1 MAFNKVILIG
11 NLTKDI
17 ELKQMQSGMVLTS
30 FDLAVARAFKNKQ
43 TGEVET
49 DFIRC
54 QAWGKTAEFLGR
66 YFTKGKSVVVE
77 GDLRNNNYTDQN
89 GVKHYEF
96 VVNVQT
102 VSFAGNKSDSQ
113 QAPQQI
119 YSQQA
124 SQQTYNQPPQNNPQQ
139 FVSNAQGAGVP
150 SGIDDLAGFEEI
162 ISDGDVPF

>member
-1 MAFNKVILIG
+1 
-11 NLTKDI
+11 
-17 ELKQMQSGMVLTS
+17 MVLTS

-66 YFTKGKSVVVE
+66 YFSKGKSVVVE

-89 GVKHYEF
+89 GVKHYGF

-119 YSQQA
+119 Y
-124 SQQTYNQPPQNNPQQ
+124 NQPPQNNPQQ

-150 SGIDDLAGFEEI
+150 SGLDDLAGFEEI
-162 ISDGDVPF
+162 MGGNQ

>member
-30 FDLAVARAFKNKQ
+30 FDIAVARAFKNKQ
-43 TGEVET
+43 TGETET

-54 QAWGKTAEFLGR
+54 QAWGKTAEFLSR
-66 YFTKGKSVVVE
+66 YFSKGKAVVVE

-89 GVKHYEF
+89 GVKHYGF
-96 VVNVQT
+96 VVNVQA

-113 QAPQQI
+113 SAPQL
-119 YSQQA
+119 
-124 SQQTYNQPPQNNPQQ
+124 TYNNKPPQNNPQQ

-150 SGIDDLAGFEEI
+150 SGLDDLAGFEEI

>member
-30 FDLAVARAFKNKQ
+30 FDLAVARVFKNKQ
-43 TGEVET
+43 TGEAET

-66 YFTKGKSVVVE
+66 YFSKGKSVVVE

-89 GVKHYEF
+89 GVKHYGF

-113 QAPQQI
+113 SAPQL
-119 YSQQA
+119 
-124 SQQTYNQPPQNNPQQ
+124 TYNNKPPQNNPQQ

-150 SGIDDLAGFEEI
+150 SGLDDLAGFEEI
-162 ISDGDVPF
+162 IGEEDVPF

>member
-1 MAFNKVILIG
+1 MAFNKIILIG
-11 NLTKDI
+11 NLTRDI

-66 YFTKGKSVVVE
+66 YFSKGKSVVVE

-89 GVKHYEF
+89 GVKHYGF
-96 VVNVQT
+96 VVNVQA

-113 QAPQQI
+113 PTPQQI
-119 YSQQA
+119 Y
-124 SQQTYNQPPQNNPQQ
+124 NNKPPQNNPQQ

-150 SGIDDLAGFEEI
+150 SGLDDLAGFEEI

>member
-66 YFTKGKSVVVE
+66 YFSKGKSVVVE

-89 GVKHYEF
+89 GVKHYGF

-102 VSFAGNKSDSQ
+102 VSFAGNKSDS
-113 QAPQQI
+113 
-119 YSQQA
+119 
-124 SQQTYNQPPQNNPQQ
+124 QPPQNNPQQ

-150 SGIDDLAGFEEI
+150 SGLEDLAGFEEI
-162 ISDGDVPF
+162 ISDGDAPF

>member
-30 FDLAVARAFKNKQ
+30 FDLAVARVFKNKQ
-43 TGEVET
+43 TGEAET

-66 YFTKGKSVVVE
+66 YFSKGKSVVVE

-89 GVKHYEF
+89 GVKHYGF

-113 QAPQQI
+113 SAPQL
-119 YSQQA
+119 
-124 SQQTYNQPPQNNPQQ
+124 TYNNKPPQNNPQQ

-150 SGIDDLAGFEEI
+150 SGLDDLSDFEEI

>member
-1 MAFNKVILIG
+1 MAFSKVILIG

-17 ELKQMQSGMVLTS
+17 ELKQMPSGMVLTS
-30 FDLAVARAFKNKQ
+30 FDVAVARAFKNKQ

-66 YFTKGKSVVVE
+66 YFSKGKSVVVE

-89 GVKHYEF
+89 GVKHYGF

-113 QAPQQI
+113 QA
-119 YSQQA
+119 
-124 SQQTYNQPPQNNPQQ
+124 SQQTYNQPPQNPQQ

-150 SGIDDLAGFEEI
+150 SGLDDLERFEEI

>member
-1 MAFNKVILIG
+1 MAFNKIILIG
-11 NLTKDI
+11 NLTKNI

-66 YFTKGKSVVVE
+66 YFSKGKSVVVE

-89 GVKHYEF
+89 GVKHYGF

-102 VSFAGNKSDSQ
+102 VRFAGNKSDSQ
-113 QAPQQI
+113 KAPQQI
-119 YSQQA
+119 
-124 SQQTYNQPPQNNPQQ
+124 YNQPPQNNPQQ

-150 SGIDDLAGFEEI
+150 SGLDDLAGFEEI
-162 ISDGDVPF
+162 ISDGDMPF

>member
-17 ELKQMQSGMVLTS
+17 ELKQMQSGIVLTS
-30 FDLAVARAFKNKQ
+30 FDVAVARAFKNKQ

-49 DFIRC
+49 DFIHC

-66 YFTKGKSVVVE
+66 YFSKGKSVVVE

-89 GVKHYEF
+89 GVKHYGF
-96 VVNVQT
+96 VVNVQA

-113 QAPQQI
+113 STPQLTYNNKAPQFI
-119 YSQQA
+119 
-124 SQQTYNQPPQNNPQQ
+124 N
-139 FVSNAQGAGVP
+139 NAQGAGVP
-150 SGIDDLAGFEEI
+150 SGLDNLAGFEEI

>member
-17 ELKQMQSGMVLTS
+17 ELKQTQSGMVFTS

-66 YFTKGKSVVVE
+66 YFSKGKSVVIE

-89 GVKHYEF
+89 GVKHYGF

-113 QAPQQI
+113 QTP
-119 YSQQA
+119 
-124 SQQTYNQPPQNNPQQ
+124 QQTYNQPPQNNPQQ

-150 SGIDDLAGFEEI
+150 SGLDDLAGFEEI

>member
-17 ELKQMQSGMVLTS
+17 ELKQMQSGIVLTS
-30 FDLAVARAFKNKQ
+30 FDIAVARAFKNKQ
-43 TGEVET
+43 TGEAET

-54 QAWGKTAEFLGR
+54 QAWGKTAEFLSR
-66 YFTKGKSVVVE
+66 YFSKGKAVVVE

-89 GVKHYEF
+89 GVKHYGF
-96 VVNVQT
+96 VVNVQA
-102 VSFAGNKSDSQ
+102 VSFAGNKSDS
-113 QAPQQI
+113 AATPQ
-119 YSQQA
+119 
-124 SQQTYNQPPQNNPQQ
+124 QPPQQNPQQ
-139 FVSNAQGAGVP
+139 FVNNVQRAGVP

>member
-66 YFTKGKSVVVE
+66 YFSKGKSVVVE

-89 GVKHYEF
+89 GVKHYGF

-113 QAPQQI
+113 QA
-119 YSQQA
+119 
-124 SQQTYNQPPQNNPQQ
+124 SQQTYNQPTQNNPQQ

-150 SGIDDLAGFEEI
+150 SGLDDLAGFEEI

>member
-43 TGEVET
+43 TGEAET

-54 QAWGKTAEFLGR
+54 QAWGKTADFLSK
-66 YFTKGKSVVVE
+66 YFTKGKAVVVE

-89 GVKHYEF
+89 GVKHYGF

-119 YSQQA
+119 Y
-124 SQQTYNQPPQNNPQQ
+124 NQPPQNNPQQ

-150 SGIDDLAGFEEI
+150 SGLDDLAGFEEI

>member
-11 NLTKDI
+11 NLTKNI
-17 ELKQMQSGMVLTS
+17 ELKQMPSGMVLTS
-30 FDLAVARAFKNKQ
+30 FDVAVARAFKNKQ

-49 DFIRC
+49 DFIHC

-66 YFTKGKSVVVE
+66 YFSKGKSVVVE

-89 GVKHYEF
+89 GVKHYGF

-119 YSQQA
+119 Y
-124 SQQTYNQPPQNNPQQ
+124 NQPQQ

-150 SGIDDLAGFEEI
+150 SGLDDLAGFEEI
-162 ISDGDVPF
+162 ISDGEYRFD

>member
-17 ELKQMQSGMVLTS
+17 ELKQMQSGMLLTN
-30 FDLAVARAFKNKQ
+30 FDIAVARAFKNKQ

-54 QAWGKTAEFLGR
+54 QAWGKTAEFLSR
-66 YFTKGKSVVVE
+66 YFSKGKSVVVE

-89 GVKHYEF
+89 GVKHYGF

-124 SQQTYNQPPQNNPQQ
+124 SQQIYNQPPQNNPQQ

-162 ISDGDVPF
+162 ISYGDVPF

>member
-17 ELKQMQSGMVLTS
+17 ELKQMPSGMVLTS
-30 FDLAVARAFKNKQ
+30 FDVAVARAFKNKQ

-49 DFIRC
+49 DFIHC

-66 YFTKGKSVVVE
+66 YFSKGKSVVVE

-89 GVKHYEF
+89 GVKHYGF
-96 VVNVQT
+96 IVNVQT

-113 QAPQQI
+113 STPQPQQ
-119 YSQQA
+119 QQ
-124 SQQTYNQPPQNNPQQ
+124 NPQQ
-139 FVSNAQGAGVP
+139 FVNNAQGAGIP
-150 SGIDDLAGFEEI
+150 SGLDDLAGFEEI

>member
-17 ELKQMQSGMVLTS
+17 ELKQTQSGMALTS
-30 FDLAVARAFKNKQ
+30 FDIAVARAFKNKQ
-43 TGEVET
+43 TGEAET

-54 QAWGKTAEFLGR
+54 QAWGKTAEFLSR
-66 YFTKGKSVVVE
+66 YFSKGKAVVVE

-89 GVKHYEF
+89 GVKHYGF
-96 VVNVQT
+96 VVNVQA

-113 QAPQQI
+113 SAPQQT
-119 YSQQA
+119 YSQQP
-124 SQQTYNQPPQNNPQQ
+124 QQNPQQ
-139 FVSNAQGAGVP
+139 FVNNVQGAGIP
-150 SGIDDLAGFEEI
+150 SGLDDLAGFEEI

>member
-1 MAFNKVILIG
+1 MAFNKIILIG
-11 NLTKDI
+11 NLTRDI

-66 YFTKGKSVVVE
+66 YFSKGKSVVVE

-89 GVKHYEF
+89 GVKHYGF

-113 QAPQQI
+113 SAPQL
-119 YSQQA
+119 
-124 SQQTYNQPPQNNPQQ
+124 TYNNKPPQNNPQQ

-150 SGIDDLAGFEEI
+150 SGLDDLAGFEEI

>member
-30 FDLAVARAFKNKQ
+30 FDLAVARVFKNKQ
-43 TGEVET
+43 TGEAET

-66 YFTKGKSVVVE
+66 YFSKGKSVVVE

-89 GVKHYEF
+89 GVKHYGF
-96 VVNVQT
+96 VVNVQA
-102 VSFAGNKSDSQ
+102 VSFAGNKSDSAP
-113 QAPQQI
+113 APQQ
-119 YSQQA
+119 Q
-124 SQQTYNQPPQNNPQQ
+124 PQNNPQQ
-139 FVSNAQGAGVP
+139 FVGNAQGAGIP
-150 SGIDDLAGFEEI
+150 SGLDDLSDFEEI
-162 ISDGDVPF
+162 IGDGSVPF

>member
-30 FDLAVARAFKNKQ
+30 FDIAVARAFKNKQ
-43 TGEVET
+43 TGEAET
-49 DFIRC
+49 DFIHC
-54 QAWGKTAEFLGR
+54 QAWGKTAEFLSR
-66 YFTKGKSVVVE
+66 YFSKGKSVVVE

-89 GVKHYEF
+89 GVKHYGF

-102 VSFAGNKSDSQ
+102 VSFAGNKSE
-113 QAPQQI
+113 
-119 YSQQA
+119 SQQA

-150 SGIDDLAGFEEI
+150 SGLDDLAGFEEI

>member
-17 ELKQMQSGMVLTS
+17 ELKQTQSGMVLTS
-30 FDLAVARAFKNKQ
+30 FDIAVARAFKNKQ
-43 TGEVET
+43 TGEAET

-54 QAWGKTAEFLGR
+54 QAWGKTAEFLSR
-66 YFTKGKSVVVE
+66 YFSKGKAVVVE

-89 GVKHYEF
+89 GVKHYGF
-96 VVNVQT
+96 VVNVQA
-102 VSFAGNKSDSQ
+102 VSFAGNKSDSHPVPQ
-113 QAPQQI
+113 PQQ
-119 YSQQA
+119 QQ
-124 SQQTYNQPPQNNPQQ
+124 NPQQ

-150 SGIDDLAGFEEI
+150 SGLDDLAGFEEI

>member
-30 FDLAVARAFKNKQ
+30 FDVAVARAFKNKQ

-66 YFTKGKSVVVE
+66 YFSKGKSVVVE

-89 GVKHYEF
+89 GVKHYGF

-102 VSFAGNKSDSQ
+102 VSFAGNKPDSQ

-119 YSQQA
+119 
-124 SQQTYNQPPQNNPQQ
+124 YNQPPQNNPQQ

-150 SGIDDLAGFEEI
+150 SEIDDLAGFEEI

>member
-30 FDLAVARAFKNKQ
+30 FDIAVARAFKNKQ
-43 TGEVET
+43 TGEAET

-54 QAWGKTAEFLGR
+54 QAWGKTAEFLSR
-66 YFTKGKSVVVE
+66 YFSKGKAVVVE

-89 GVKHYEF
+89 GVKHYGF
-96 VVNVQT
+96 VVNVQA
-102 VSFAGNKSDSQ
+102 VSFAENKSDSAA
-113 QAPQQI
+113 APQQS
-119 YSQQA
+119 YS
-124 SQQTYNQPPQNNPQQ
+124 QPPQNNPQQ
-139 FVSNAQGAGVP
+139 FVNNAQGAGVP